1 MLVNPKKGVGPRSA
15 PRVDVQIK
23 IEIKIKIKINV
34 NINIKINTKIKGGG
48 QECPPCAYP
57 ISMPPFT
64 LSTCPV
70 M

>member
-15 PRVDVQIK
+15 PRVDVH
-23 IEIKIKIKINV
+23 IKIKIKIN
-34 NINIKINTKIKGGG
+34 TKSGG
-48 QECPPCAYP
+48 QECPPYAYP